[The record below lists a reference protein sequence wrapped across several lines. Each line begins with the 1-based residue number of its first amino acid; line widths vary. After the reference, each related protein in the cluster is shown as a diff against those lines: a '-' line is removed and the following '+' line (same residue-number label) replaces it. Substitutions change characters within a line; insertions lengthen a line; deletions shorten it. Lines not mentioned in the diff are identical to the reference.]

1 MLLLTAVLLAA
12 CGHHVE
18 SSPPPPP
25 AASADPG
32 ALVEAHTA
40 RVSRDGPY
48 RDPTDHERA
57 QARDAVRL
65 LLDRPDDGAALGAA
79 FGALGYTAA
88 EGADPATG
96 RPYRMFSMS
105 PTEEP
110 AWGILLVDRSAPP
123 SVVIEVPHPGFDTNT
138 DKLGVAVQR
147 LVPGAVLLV
156 AGAHRAAAG
165 GAADV
170 AHNSASAFHV
180 LATAFAE
187 RGLPQVQL
195 HGFADK
201 NLPEA
206 QVVVSTG
213 AGAPTRL
220 ARDLATGLEQD
231 AGMVVCRAWDQRCGR
246 LEGTE
251 NDQGK
256 AAAALGAQFI
266 HLELGWVIRRDP
278 QQRAAVA
285 RTLAGLLG

>member
-12 CGHHVE
+12 CGHRVE
-18 SSPPPPP
+18 GSPPPPP
-25 AASADPG
+25 DSADPG
-32 ALVEAHTA
+32 SLVEAHTA

-57 QARDAVRL
+57 QAREAVRQ
-65 LLDRPDDGAALGAA
+65 LLDRPGDGAALGAA

-123 SVVIEVPHPGFDTNT
+123 RVVVEVPHPGFDTNT
-138 DKLGVAVQR
+138 DKLGVAVHR

-156 AGAHRAAAG
+156 AGAHRAAGG

-170 AHNSASAFHV
+170 AHNSGSMFHT

-195 HGFADK
+195 HGFADT
-201 NLPEA
+201 NRPEA
-206 QVVVSTG
+206 QVVVSAG

-220 ARDLATGLEQD
+220 ARELATGLERD
-231 AGMVVCRAWDQRCGR
+231 AGLVVRRAWEQRRGR
-246 LEGTE
+246 LEGTG
-251 NDQGK
+251 NDQGR
-256 AAAALGAQFI
+256 AAAALGAEFV

-278 QQRAAVA
+278 RQRAAVA
-285 RTLAGLLG
+285 RTLAGLLTA